1 MAIGIEKLNWEKIKS
16 FFWNAIVGA
25 ILISIVGFNWWG
37 WVLESTA
44 QLEAT
49 QSAEKSVNDRLAK
62 ICVYQFGKDPE
73 KDLKLKELKEKSSWN
88 RGDYLKNQGWATMPG
103 EEEPDQSYQHFSIF
117 NYVRNIFL
125 TQYKYR
131 LRQSH

>member
-37 WVLESTA
+37 WVFESTA

-73 KDLKLKELKEKSSWN
+73 KDLKLKELQGKSSWM
-88 RGDYLKNQGWATMPG
+88 RSDYLKEQGWSTMPG
-103 EEEPDQSYQHFSIF
+103 EEEPDRGVTKKCTKLLMEIS
-117 NYVRNIFL
+117 R
-125 TQYKYR
+125 
-131 LRQSH
+131 

>member
-44 QLEAT
+44 NQKAKQMSEEA
-49 QSAEKSVNDRLAK
+49 VNDRLAK
-62 ICVYQFGKDPE
+62 ICVYQAIQDPG
-73 KDLKLKELKEKSSWN
+73 KDLKLKELKEKSSYE
-88 RGDYLKNQGWATMPG
+88 RDDYVMKQDWATMPG
-103 EEEPDQSYQHFSIF
+103 EEEPERVVADKCAELLLDISQ
-117 NYVRNIFL
+117 
-125 TQYKYR
+125 
-131 LRQSH
+131 

>member
-37 WVLESTA
+37 WVFESTA

-73 KDLKLKELKEKSSWN
+73 KDLKLKELKGKSFQDS
-88 RGDYLKNQGWATMPG
+88 GDCLKNQGWATMLG
-103 EEEPDQSYQHFSIF
+103 EEESDHGVAEKCAELLIEISQ
-117 NYVRNIFL
+117 
-125 TQYKYR
+125 
-131 LRQSH
+131 

>member
-25 ILISIVGFNWWG
+25 ILISIVGFSWLG

-73 KDLKLKELKEKSSWN
+73 KDLKLGELKGRSSWN

-103 EEEPDQSYQHFSIF
+103 EEEPDYGVAEKCAELLMEISQ
-117 NYVRNIFL
+117 
-125 TQYKYR
+125 
-131 LRQSH
+131 